1 MIQKK
6 KKKVKKKNHDI
17 TQGNN
22 KNKRGV
28 VRTMRSEKWRNK
40 AEGGRGKGEGE
51 MRSEEKWWG
60 SKSFVGNQIEFFEW
74 GVRHGSHKK

>member
-1 MIQKK
+1 MIPKK

-22 KNKRGV
+22 ENKRGV

-40 AEGGRGKGEGE
+40 AEGGRGKG
-51 MRSEEKWWG
+51 KWEVKKNG
-60 SKSFVGNQIEFFEW
+60 
-74 GVRHGSHKK
+74 GVSRVLWVTK